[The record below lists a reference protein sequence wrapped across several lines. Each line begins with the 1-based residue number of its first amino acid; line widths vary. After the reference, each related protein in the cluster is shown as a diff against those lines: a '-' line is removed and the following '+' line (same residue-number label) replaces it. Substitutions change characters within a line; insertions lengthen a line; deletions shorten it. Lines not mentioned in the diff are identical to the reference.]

1 MSANTAS
8 EPPPLT
14 IRAVWIAVAVEMFPA
29 IVALTA
35 GILSLGLWVYYRVT
49 SGDIDRSVAL
59 FAYSLLAVAFLFGG
73 FGWTLTGR
81 SGVGCAVFLARIVI
95 VGGLLYSGLAGL
107 FGDSG
112 AAGVAMFVFL
122 GIGVAASATSACMIA
137 RIELP
142 RAQRR

>member
-1 MSANTAS
+1 
-8 EPPPLT
+8 
-14 IRAVWIAVAVEMFPA
+14 MFPA

-35 GILSLGLWVYYRVT
+35 GVLSLGLWVYYRAT
-49 SGDIDRSVAL
+49 SSDIDRSVAL

-95 VGGLLYSGLAGL
+95 VGGFLYSGLAGL
-107 FGDSG
+107 FGDG
-112 AAGVAMFVFL
+112 RAAWVAMLILL
-122 GIGVAASATSACMIA
+122 GIGVVASAVSACMIA
-137 RIELP
+137 PIELP